1 GDLPHAGAPH
11 PLQSDLLTFGTR
23 QIPASWVGCFGYHHP
38 TTLTKPHPPQR
49 RRHSHHGSTSL
60 DRQPQ
65 ADLAPKAILHLTRHP
80 LPQLTSTHLQ
90 HLHQLQ
96 VLQPPPEPKRDSAAQ
111 VSVRMCGDRASQ
123 RSHVWGPQNP
133 AFACVGGAE
142 PSVRGPSGGPGR
154 PPTPGSVIH
163 RVADDR

>member
-23 QIPASWVGCFGYHHP
+23 QIAASWVGCFGYHHP

-49 RRHSHHGSTSL
+49 RRHAHHGSTSL

-90 HLHQLQ
+90 HLHQRQ
-96 VLQPPPEPKRDSAAQ
+96 VLQPPPEPKRDFAAEG
-111 VSVRMCGDRASQ
+111 SVRRPGRRTMQ
-123 RSHVWGPQNP
+123 RSRLEGRSRRLDTPCNA
-133 AFACVGGAE
+133 AFAVDGE
-142 PSVRGPSGGPGR
+142 RPRSGN
-154 PPTPGSVIH
+154 V
-163 RVADDR
+163 